1 MSKKLFIKDDPL
13 SFLGAGEAVTLSI
26 DEIVV
31 EEQVRKEFDEE
42 AIKELAESIKSVGL
56 INPPV
61 VRREKGSYIILDGE
75 RRLMACK
82 LLGKESILCS
92 VMEIKEED
100 VPGAQIIANVHR
112 KDLTDVEL
120 YYGLKLYQD
129 KGLSIRDIA
138 TMTGMKRARVEEL
151 LKARNFSDKL
161 KDLEPGEEGNKKF
174 RKLAELEGIA
184 DPEKKAAAQANV
196 DNLSRSD
203 IKKIKNKSKPSK
215 TKKNKGNK
223 EVSEIQTHEK
233 GEENSESGKGNQ
245 ISLNKDNMIPG
256 TPSYEQMRK
265 LMPGET
271 SRAVIDDFYG
281 KNPNTETQGMEETE
295 NLNQEPES
303 IDKFIEL
310 FNKVERTKHI
320 RIGTIGNDKSS
331 IIIWADEQ
339 TLKNI
344 IGSLQV
350 IFDKGKKC

>member
-1 MSKKLFIKDDPL
+1 MSKKLVIKDDPL
-13 SFLGAGEAVTLSI
+13 SFLGGGEAVTLSI

-31 EEQVRKEFDEE
+31 EEQVRKEFGEE

-61 VRREKGSYIILDGE
+61 VRREKGSYIIIDGE
-75 RRLMACK
+75 RRLRACK

-138 TMTGMKRARVEEL
+138 TMTGMNRNRVEEL
-151 LKARNFSDKL
+151 LKAQNFSDKL
-161 KDLEPGEEGNKKF
+161 KDLKPGEEGNKKF
-174 RKLAELEGIA
+174 RKLAELEGIV

-203 IKKIKNKSKPSK
+203 IKKIKNKSKPRK

-223 EVSEIQTHEK
+223 DVSEIQTR
-233 GEENSESGKGNQ
+233 GKGNQ
-245 ISLNKDNMIPG
+245 ISLNDDNVIPG
-256 TPSYEQMRK
+256 APPYEQMRN

-271 SRAVIDDFYG
+271 SKAVIDDFYG
-281 KNPNTETQGMEETE
+281 KTPNTENQGVEETE
-295 NLNQEPES
+295 NLNQETES
-303 IDKFIEL
+303 IDEFIEL
-310 FNKVERTKHI
+310 FNKVERTKNI

-344 IGSLQV
+344 IGSLQ
-350 IFDKGKKC
+350 ILFNKA

>member
-1 MSKKLFIKDDPL
+1 MSKKLVIKDDPL
-13 SFLGAGEAVTLSI
+13 SFLGGGEAVTLSI

-61 VRREKGSYIILDGE
+61 VRREKGSYIIIDGE
-75 RRLMACK
+75 RRLRACK

-138 TMTGMKRARVEEL
+138 TMTGMNRNRVEEL

-174 RKLAELEGIA
+174 RKLAELEGIT

-196 DNLSRSD
+196 NNLSRSD
-203 IKKIKNKSKPSK
+203 IKKIKNKSKPRK
-215 TKKNKGNK
+215 TKKNNGNK
-223 EVSEIQTHEK
+223 DVSEIQTHEK
-233 GEENSESGKGNQ
+233 GEENSGDGDKNLNPKSFPEITEKGNQ
-245 ISLNKDNMIPG
+245 IPG
-256 TPSYEQMRK
+256 APPYEQMRK

-271 SRAVIDDFYG
+271 SKAVIDDFYG
-281 KNPNTETQGMEETE
+281 KTPNTETQ
-295 NLNQEPES
+295 EPVS
-303 IDKFIEL
+303 IDEFIEL

-350 IFDKGKKC
+350 IFDKGEKC

>member
-1 MSKKLFIKDDPL
+1 MSKKLVIKDDPL
-13 SFLGAGEAVTLSI
+13 SFLGGGEAVTLSI

-31 EEQVRKEFDEE
+31 EEQVRKEFGEE

-61 VRREKGSYIILDGE
+61 VRREKGSYIIIDGE
-75 RRLMACK
+75 RRLRACK

-138 TMTGMKRARVEEL
+138 TMTGMNRNRVEEL
-151 LKARNFSDKL
+151 LKAQNFSDKL

-174 RKLAELEGIA
+174 RKLAELEGIV

-203 IKKIKNKSKPSK
+203 IKKIKNKSKPRK

-223 EVSEIQTHEK
+223 DVSEIQTR
-233 GEENSESGKGNQ
+233 GKGNQ
-245 ISLNKDNMIPG
+245 ISLNDDNVIPG
-256 TPSYEQMRK
+256 APPYEQMRNQ
-265 LMPGET
+265 MPGET
-271 SRAVIDDFYG
+271 TKAVIDDFYG
-281 KNPNTETQGMEETE
+281 KTPNTE
-295 NLNQEPES
+295 NQ
-303 IDKFIEL
+303 ILGLDGFIKE
-310 FNKVERTKHI
+310 FNSLMKNIQIKN
-320 RIGTIGNDKSS
+320 IGSQTIN
-331 IIIWADEQ
+331 IWASEEQ

-350 IFDKGKKC
+350 IFNKGEKC

>member
-13 SFLGAGEAVTLSI
+13 SFLGGNEAVTLSI

-42 AIKELAESIKSVGL
+42 TIKELAESIKSVGL

-75 RRLMACK
+75 RRLRACK

-203 IKKIKNKSKPSK
+203 IKKIKNKSKPRN
-215 TKKNKGNK
+215 TNKNKGNK
-223 EVSEIQTHEK
+223 GVSEIRTHEK
-233 GEENSESGKGNQ
+233 GGENSESGKENQ
-245 ISLNKDNMIPG
+245 ISLNSDNMIPG
-256 TPSYEQMRK
+256 APPYEQMRN

-271 SRAVIDDFYG
+271 SKAVIDDFYG
-281 KNPNTETQGMEETE
+281 KTPNTET
-295 NLNQEPES
+295 QEPES
-303 IDKFIEL
+303 IDEFIEL

-320 RIGTIGNDKSS
+320 RITKDKSS
-331 IIIWADEQ
+331 LIISADEQ

-350 IFDKGKKC
+350 VFR

>member
-13 SFLGAGEAVTLSI
+13 SFLGGGEAVTLSI

-31 EEQVRKEFDEE
+31 EEQVRKEFGEE

-61 VRREKGSYIILDGE
+61 VRREKGSYIIIDGE
-75 RRLMACK
+75 RRLRACK

-138 TMTGMKRARVEEL
+138 TMTGMNRNRVEEL
-151 LKARNFSDKL
+151 LKAQNFSDKL

-174 RKLAELEGIA
+174 RKLAELEGIV

-203 IKKIKNKSKPSK
+203 IKKIKNKSKPRK

-223 EVSEIQTHEK
+223 DVSEIQTR
-233 GEENSESGKGNQ
+233 GKGNQ
-245 ISLNKDNMIPG
+245 ISLNDDNVIPG
-256 TPSYEQMRK
+256 APPYEQMRNQ
-265 LMPGET
+265 MPGET
-271 SRAVIDDFYG
+271 TKAVIDDFYG
-281 KNPNTETQGMEETE
+281 KTPNTE
-295 NLNQEPES
+295 NQ
-303 IDKFIEL
+303 ILGLDGFIKE
-310 FNKVERTKHI
+310 FNSLMKNIQIKN
-320 RIGTIGNDKSS
+320 IGSQTIN
-331 IIIWADEQ
+331 IWASEEQ

-350 IFDKGKKC
+350 IFNKGEKC

>member
-13 SFLGAGEAVTLSI
+13 SFLGGNEAVTLSI

-42 AIKELAESIKSVGL
+42 TIKELAESIKSVGL

-75 RRLMACK
+75 RRLRACK

-203 IKKIKNKSKPSK
+203 IKKIKNKSKPRN
-215 TKKNKGNK
+215 TNKNKGNK
-223 EVSEIQTHEK
+223 GVSEIRTHEK
-233 GEENSESGKGNQ
+233 GGENSESGKGNQ
-245 ISLNKDNMIPG
+245 IPG
-256 TPSYEQMRK
+256 APPYEQMRN

-271 SRAVIDDFYG
+271 SKAVIDDFYG
-281 KNPNTETQGMEETE
+281 KTPGTGNQTPGLDEIIKEFNSLTE
-295 NLNQEPES
+295 NIQIKNVGSQAIS
-303 IDKFIEL
+303 
-310 FNKVERTKHI
+310 
-320 RIGTIGNDKSS
+320 
-331 IIIWADEQ
+331 IWASEEQ

-344 IGSLQV
+344 IGSLHV
-350 IFDKGKKC
+350 IFGKGKKC